1 MGLVK
6 DAIPAADIVR
16 NTREAAN
23 RRLQS
28 LRYAFD
34 DTGKQAE
41 KDQSWVKQLG
51 HSIYK
56 HK

>member
-6 DAIPAADIVR
+6 DAIPAGDIVR
-16 NTREAAN
+16 NTREAAKQ
-23 RRLQS
+23 RLQG

-34 DTGKQAE
+34 EEDREE
-41 KDQSWVKQLG
+41 KDKPWIKQLG
-51 HSIYK
+51 HTLYK